1 MRDITSLNK
10 FSPRQLCNYCL
21 PIMFSI
27 ARTDRM
33 RENAADCTTSA
44 MSAPAIGSDAGRDVR
59 ASDTRPAAIYYGAL
73 SRRREL

>member
-1 MRDITSLNK
+1 
-10 FSPRQLCNYCL
+10 
-21 PIMFSI
+21 
-27 ARTDRM
+27 M
-33 RENAADCTTSA
+33 RENVADCTTSA